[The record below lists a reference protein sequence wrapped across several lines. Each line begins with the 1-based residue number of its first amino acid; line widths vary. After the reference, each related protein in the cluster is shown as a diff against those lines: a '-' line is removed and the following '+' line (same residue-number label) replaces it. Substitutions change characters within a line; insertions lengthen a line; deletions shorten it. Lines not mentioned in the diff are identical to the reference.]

1 MKRAINKTSVSTP
14 DAVKIYAVLYSFRLL
29 NFLLRALMILL
40 FRKCSNPSRILILR
54 TGSLGDSL
62 CAIPTIAAVRKKYPE
77 AVIDILTNPGR
88 STLISIDQL
97 LSPAIFNQVINY
109 FELSKRQLASML
121 RKNKYDLFIQL
132 PQANAKFSQLVRDTL
147 FFRLIAP
154 CGWGWEMGK
163 ILSYRKV
170 QEKFIEYDTEVIRL
184 ANIARQNGVPVDIN
198 YFPLNITEAD
208 REHVAQK
215 YRELGVRPEKTV
227 GIAIGANR
235 PQNRWPLQNVEKV
248 IRSFTPEYD
257 IILLGG
263 KEDYEPASRL
273 CVNPHVYN
281 FCSSFTPMQSAAA
294 IQTCHVFLSNDT
306 GPMHLSYAVGT
317 PTVATFTSRDF
328 IGTWFPPK
336 SDKNIVFRSDDIP
349 CSICLSEYC
358 GNNICIQAI
367 PSSLVSA
374 AMARL
379 IDKNRLN

>member
-1 MKRAINKTSVSTP
+1 MIVNNHKKATFKDSIGINSV
-14 DAVKIYAVLYSFRLL
+14 LFSFRLL
-29 NFLLRALMILL
+29 NLLLRLLKGVL
-40 FRKCSNPSRILILR
+40 FRKCRNPSRILVFR

-62 CAIPTIAAVRKKYPE
+62 CAIPTIAAIRKKYPE
-77 AVIDILTNPGR
+77 ATIDILTNPGR

-97 LSPAIFNQVINY
+97 LSPTVFNRVINY
-109 FELSKRQLASML
+109 FELSRRQLVSML
-121 RKNKYDLFIQL
+121 RQNKYELVIEL
-132 PQANAKFSQLVRDTL
+132 PQANAKFSQLVRNTL

-163 ILSYRKV
+163 ILFYRKV
-170 QEKFIEYDTEVIRL
+170 QERFIEYDTEVVRL
-184 ANIARQNGVPVDIN
+184 ANIAAKNGVPVDIN

-208 REHVAQK
+208 RNYVVQK
-215 YRELGVRPEKTV
+215 YQELGIRPERTV

-235 PQNRWPLQNVEKV
+235 PQNRWPLENVEKV
-248 IRSFTPEYD
+248 VRFFTPEYD
-257 IILLGG
+257 VVILGG
-263 KEDYEPASRL
+263 KEDFEPASKL
-273 CVNPHVYN
+273 CVNASVFN
-281 FCSSFTPMQSAAA
+281 LCGAFTPMQSAVA
-294 IQTCHVFLSNDT
+294 IQKCHVFLSNDT

-367 PSSLVSA
+367 RPSLVSA

-379 IDKNRLN
+379 IDNKRLN